1 MTGAAESGRPVLVL
15 PRERALAVAGL
26 GALTLTAWL
35 WLFRQAASMEEMAVH
50 LGMPEMWHW
59 GPAEVALLV
68 LMWAVM
74 MTAMMT
80 PSALPLVL
88 LHAHLCRARGQ
99 AGIVRSAALLVAG
112 YLLAWTGFS
121 GFAALIQWRLHE
133 AALLSPMMAS
143 TSPRLGGALL
153 VLAGVYQMSPLKGAC
168 LTRCRSPLAFLM
180 SEWRAG
186 PWGAVRM
193 GLRHGLWCL
202 GCCWTLMGVLLV
214 VGVMNLM
221 WVAAL
226 AAFVLVE
233 KAAPYGARIGRVA
246 GAGLVLGGL
255 AVLVRP
261 LFDP

>member
-1 MTGAAESGRPVLVL
+1 MTRAAEPGRPALVL
-15 PRERALAVAGL
+15 PRERAFAVAGL

-35 WLFRQAASMEEMAVH
+35 WLLRQAAGMEEMAVH
-50 LGMPEMWHW
+50 LAMPEMWRW
-59 GPAEVALLV
+59 GPAEVVLLAF
-68 LMWAVM
+68 MWAVM

-88 LHAHLCRARGQ
+88 LYAHLCRARGR
-99 AGIVRSAALLVAG
+99 AGIARSAALLLAG

-143 TSPRLGGALL
+143 TSPWLGGSLL
-153 VLAGVYQMSPLKGAC
+153 VLAGMYQLSPLKGAC
-168 LTRCRSPLAFLM
+168 LARCRSPLGFLIA
-180 SEWRAG
+180 EWRDG
-186 PWGAVRM
+186 PSGAVRM

-214 VGVMNLM
+214 VGVMNLL

-233 KAAPYGARIGRVA
+233 KAAPCGARIGRVA

-261 LFDP
+261 LL